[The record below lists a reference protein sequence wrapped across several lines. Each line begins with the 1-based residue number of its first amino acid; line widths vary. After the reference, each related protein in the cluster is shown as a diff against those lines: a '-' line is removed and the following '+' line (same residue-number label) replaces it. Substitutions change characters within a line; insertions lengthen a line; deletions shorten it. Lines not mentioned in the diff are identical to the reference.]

1 MDGCRACEKCPADGP
16 QDEATTMNR
25 RLNWV
30 RRLPGLLARYY
41 RDAIG
46 FLRRLLGQDLTKDF
60 NWDYFVRSGC
70 EYYATARF
78 AMRAQR
84 SYVCGNLFHH
94 AVEMLLKGELLQRGV
109 SLDELKRTGHSLRKL
124 WRMYKAYYPKADL
137 ERHNRTINRL
147 DKYEE
152 IRYPNPALGSIGVAM
167 EWSSEPVP
175 ITTFGGLRSPRQY
188 PLTVDAIDD
197 LVANV
202 FRTSPWDPS
211 VSCFMGTTNEAALE
225 AIRRHNAHASFLT
238 ALKS

>member
-1 MDGCRACEKCPADGP
+1 
-16 QDEATTMNR
+16 MNG
-25 RLNWV
+25 RLNWI
-30 RRLPGLLARYY
+30 RRHPGLLARYY
-41 RDAIG
+41 RDAIRS
-46 FLRRLLGQDLTKDF
+46 LRQRFGCNGMTNETDDF
-60 NWDYFVRSGC
+60 DWDYFVKSGC

-78 AMRAQR
+78 AMHAQR

-137 ERHNRTINRL
+137 ERHNRIINRL

-167 EWSSEPVP
+167 EWSDEPVP
-175 ITTFGGLRSPRQY
+175 ITTYGGLRTPRQY

-197 LVANV
+197 LVADV
-202 FRTSPWDPS
+202 FRTSSWNPG
-211 VSCFMGTTNEAALE
+211 VSCFMGPTNEVALE
-225 AIRRHNAHASFLT
+225 AIKRHNKHAEFLT
-238 ALKS
+238 TVMKS